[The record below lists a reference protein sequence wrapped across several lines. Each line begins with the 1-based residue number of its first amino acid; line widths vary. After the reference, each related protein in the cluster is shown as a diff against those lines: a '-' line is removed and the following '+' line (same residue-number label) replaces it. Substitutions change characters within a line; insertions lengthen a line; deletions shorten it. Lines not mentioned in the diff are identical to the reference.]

1 MFGNG
6 DAQVPG
12 NHGMGFLEGLSGYLP
27 SLFEMDL
34 SPWSL
39 GGGIK
44 IKTDESILLRG
55 KVHHPSYLFT
65 SVCDLIKISK
75 LDSLKKD
82 DPSLVGLWKK
92 RKKKEHTFFFRKYV
106 LFCFLPL

>member
-44 IKTDESILLRG
+44 IKTDESILLRE

-92 RKKKEHTFFFRKYV
+92 RKKKGTYI
-106 LFCFLPL
+106 FLS